1 MRFCCRFLVSR
12 FLAWYNFT
20 EFQPAFDWSMDHMAQ
35 EQLVALTGPEAGKAF
50 PINGA
55 LTIGR
60 NPDSSVQLEDLQVSR
75 RHAKIEQTDRGTI
88 LRDLGSGNGTY
99 VGNRRILEYR
109 LSHGDVIRI
118 GEQEFRYE
126 GAVTRDAAEP
136 KVDSGVR
143 FETGGNKQVS
153 ASSADHLF
161 ETFFQAPREAP
172 SQEQLREAQQRL
184 QAVYAAN
191 QVITSERDL
200 HRVFAVIMDQIFGL
214 VPAHNGVILLRDKDS
229 GELVTEYV
237 KTGRAAAEVVISSSI
252 VQRAAE
258 RGEAVITRD
267 AADDSRF
274 EAGMS
279 IIAQNISSAM
289 CAPLRHQDETLGV
302 IYVDTRGTTNAF
314 VQSDLQLLV
323 ALAGPAASAIK
334 NAQYVHMLEKAYAD
348 TLVVLA
354 DTIEMRDKYT
364 VGHTWRVTNFAMAIA
379 REIGWSEE
387 KIRECEMGG
396 VLHDIG
402 KIAIEDAILGK
413 PGRLTEEEF
422 AKIKVHPERGARLL
436 QDVERLH
443 PLIPYCLYHHERYD
457 GHGYPYGLSGE
468 EIPIEG
474 RVVAVADTFDALTS
488 NRPYRK
494 GLDPDFALGEIEKG
508 RSTQFDPE
516 VVDAFVRAYRAGG
529 INRVLQDF
537 LKKDEKSIVCPF
549 CSTYIQVPDGTQAGD
564 KFDCGVCHR
573 RIGLREQNGA
583 YFGEL
588 MPQSSAMMQPH
599 LNA

>member
-1 MRFCCRFLVSR
+1 MTQEKLIALSGPLSGRV
-12 FLAWYNFT
+12 
-20 EFQPAFDWSMDHMAQ
+20 FQLQ
-35 EQLVALTGPEAGKAF
+35 
-50 PINGA
+50 GA
-55 LTIGR
+55 VTIGR
-60 NPDSSVQLEDLQVSR
+60 NPDNTVQLEDLQVSR
-75 RHAKIEQTDRGTI
+75 RHAKVEQTDRGTI

-118 GEQEFRYE
+118 GDQEFRYE
-126 GAVTRDAAEP
+126 GRVTRDADEP
-136 KVDSGVR
+136 KGETGVR
-143 FETGGNKQVS
+143 FESSPNKVVS
-153 ASSADHLF
+153 ASQADHLF
-161 ETFFQAPREAP
+161 QTFFHPPREVP
-172 SQEQLREAQQRL
+172 TQEQLREAQQRL

-200 HRVFAVIMDQIFGL
+200 HRVFAVIMEQIFRL
-214 VPAHNGVILLRDKDS
+214 VPAHNGVILLRDRDT
-229 GELVTEYV
+229 GELVTEHV
-237 KTGRAAAEVVISSSI
+237 KTGRASTEIVISSSI

-258 RGEAVITRD
+258 RGEAVITHD

-289 CAPLRHQDETLGV
+289 CAPLKHQEETLGV

-314 VQSDLQLLV
+314 VPSDLQLLV

-334 NAQYVHMLEKAYAD
+334 NAQYVRMLEKSYAD

-354 DTIEMRDKYT
+354 GTIEMRDKYT
-364 VGHTWRVTNFAMAIA
+364 VGHTWRVTNFAVAIA
-379 REIGWSEE
+379 RELAWTED

-402 KIAIEDAILGK
+402 KIAIEDAILRK
-413 PGRLTEEEF
+413 PGKLTDEEF

-468 EIPIEG
+468 EIPLEG
-474 RVVAVADTFDALTS
+474 RVIAVADTFDALTS
-488 NRPYRK
+488 SRPYRK
-494 GLDPDFALGEIEKG
+494 GLSTEIALGEIEKG
-508 RSTQFDPE
+508 RGTQFDPAI
-516 VVDAFVRAYRAGG
+516 VDAFLRAFRAGK
-529 INRVLQDF
+529 INRILQDY

-549 CSTYIQVPDGTQAGD
+549 CSTYIQVPEGAHAGD
-564 KFDCGVCHR
+564 RFDCGVCHR
-573 RIGLREQNGA
+573 HICLREQNGA
-583 YFGEL
+583 YYGEL
-588 MPQSSAMMQPH
+588 MPQSSAALQPH
-599 LNA
+599 LHA

>member
-1 MRFCCRFLVSR
+1 M
-12 FLAWYNFT
+12 T
-20 EFQPAFDWSMDHMAQ
+20 Q
-35 EQLVALTGPEAGKAF
+35 EKLVAISGQMSGRAF
-50 PINGA
+50 PLQGA

-60 NPDSSVQLEDLQVSR
+60 NPDNTVQLEDLQVSR

-118 GEQEFRYE
+118 GDQEFRYE
-126 GAVTRDAAEP
+126 GRVTRDANEP
-136 KVDSGVR
+136 KVESGVR
-143 FETGGNKQVS
+143 FESGANKVVS
-153 ASSADHLF
+153 ASRADHLF
-161 ETFFQAPREAP
+161 ETFFQPPREIP
-172 SQEQLREAQQRL
+172 TQEQLREAQKRL

-200 HRVFAVIMDQIFGL
+200 HRVFAVIMNQIFGL

-237 KTGRAAAEVVISSSI
+237 KTGSASAEIVISSSI

-258 RGEAVITRD
+258 RGEAVITHD

-289 CAPLRHQDETLGV
+289 CAPLKHQDETLGV

-314 VQSDLQLLV
+314 VQGDLQLLV

-334 NAQYVHMLEKAYAD
+334 NAQYVRMLEKSYGD

-379 REIGWSEE
+379 REMEWNEE

-413 PGRLTEEEF
+413 PGKLTDEEF
-422 AKIKVHPERGARLL
+422 AKIKIHPERGARLL

-457 GHGYPYGLSGE
+457 GRGYPYGLSE
-468 EIPIEG
+468 DEIPIEG
-474 RVVAVADTFDALTS
+474 RLIAVADTFDALTS

-494 GLDPDFALGEIEKG
+494 GLDPEIALGEIEKG
-508 RSTQFDPE
+508 RGTQFDPD
-516 VVDAFVRAYRAGG
+516 VVDAFVRAYRSGK

-583 YFGEL
+583 YYGEL
-588 MPQSSAMMQPH
+588 MPQSNVGLQPH
-599 LNA
+599 LNS